1 MKKMMMTLVAL
12 LVMSALYSNVY
23 AQDNE
28 RRQPSQKERL
38 SPEQLTEQRA
48 NRMAN
53 ELALDDA
60 TAQRFVETYCRYQ
73 AERRALN
80 PERAEKRE
88 GMKKEEMKKG
98 AKKEEMKK
106 DDAKMCKPGKSEA
119 ECKELNEKC
128 LERDQK
134 LLDLRK
140 KYYNEYSKFLTQK
153 QIDRINQME
162 KKHKKPM
169 GEKRQKPMGEKRQR
183 AMDEKRQRP
192 MEKNNRR

>member
-1 MKKMMMTLVAL
+1 MTLVAL
-12 LVMSALYSNVY
+12 LMMSTLYSNVY

-88 GMKKEEMKKG
+88 GV
-98 AKKEEMKK
+98 KKEEMKK
-106 DDAKMCKPGKSEA
+106 DDVKMCKPGKSEA

-153 QIDRINQME
+153 QIARINQME

-169 GEKRQKPMGEKRQR
+169 GEKRK
-183 AMDEKRQRP
+183 RP